1 MRALVYHGP
10 GLKSWDTVANPTIQ
24 FPTDAIVKIDTATI
38 CGTDLHILK
47 GDVPAV
53 KPGTILGHEAV
64 GTIVETGA
72 AVTNFQIGDHVLV
85 SCITSCGRC
94 RFCKEGRYGQCT
106 GGGGWIFGH
115 LINGLQAEYARIPF
129 ADNSLYKVPSGLTD
143 EQVLFLSDILP
154 TSFEVGVQNGGVRPG
169 DTVAIVGAGPIGLA
183 AVMTARL
190 YTPAQIVVIDLDDGR
205 LAKAKEFGADV
216 TINNGREDAVKR
228 VLELTGG
235 LGADVAIEAVG
246 IPATFELAAELIRA
260 GGALANVGVHGKP
273 VTLHL
278 EKLWIKDVTITTGL
292 VDTRTISQLLSLI
305 GGGRLDP
312 TVLATHRF
320 SMDEA
325 MKAYDVF
332 ADAAKTHALKVVL
345 VGTPVSTHTKS
356 KVAVTASG
364 RSAPSVDSS
373 APRSS
378 CR

>member
-1 MRALVYHGP
+1 MKALVYQGP
-10 GLKSWDTVANPTIQ
+10 GKRAWETVPDPKIQ
-24 FPTDAIVKIDTATI
+24 TPTDAIVKIDTATI

-72 AVTNFQIGDHVLV
+72 AVTRFQIGDHVLI
-85 SCITSCGRC
+85 SCISSCGSC
-94 RFCKEGRYGQCT
+94 RYCKEGRYGQCT

-115 LINGLQAEYARIPF
+115 LINGVQAEYARIPF
-129 ADNSLYKVPSGLTD
+129 ADNSLYKIPSGLTD

-154 TSFEVGVQNGGVRPG
+154 TSFEIGVQNGGVRPG

-183 AVMTARL
+183 AVMTAKL

-228 VLELTGG
+228 ILELTGG
-235 LGADVAIEAVG
+235 LGADVAVEAVG
-246 IPATFELAAELIRA
+246 TPATFELAAELIRP
-260 GGALANVGVHGKP
+260 GGTLANVGVHGSP

-292 VDTRTISQLLSLI
+292 VDTRTIPQLLSLI
-305 GGGRLDP
+305 EGGKLDP

-320 SMDEA
+320 PIDEA

-332 ADAAKTHALKVVL
+332 GDAAKTGALKVVL
-345 VGTPVSTHTKS
+345 KGIAVSAETTS
-356 KVAVTASG
+356 
-364 RSAPSVDSS
+364 
-373 APRSS
+373 
-378 CR
+378 